1 MIEKTKRLLKKMK
14 FKYWLNND
22 CIYFVKRGKEAE
34 VSGEVSYAEKMI
46 RITTITKNILY
57 YLEFDCKNVERI
69 WVMSD
74 RILDSFLCSYNIYVK
89 DRKAVYKIFEDLLRH
104 VSDIPEKK
112 KESKLK
118 EMIRNIFGW

>member
-14 FKYWLNND
+14 FKCWLNND

-34 VSGEVSYAEKMI
+34 VSGEVSYAEKRI

-89 DRKAVYKIFEDLLRH
+89 DRKSVYKIFEDLLKH

-118 EMIRNIFGW
+118 EMIRNIFRW